1 MKCLVRLFVSFFFHS
16 YFLENNFKKKES
28 EFHDYGIKRFTI
40 FIAIIFMLRDHLFNF
55 KMLT

>member
-16 YFLENNFKKKES
+16 YFLENNFKKKNQN
-28 EFHDYGIKRFTI
+28 FMIMAFTI
-40 FIAIIFMLRDHLFNF
+40 FIAIIFMLQDHLFNF